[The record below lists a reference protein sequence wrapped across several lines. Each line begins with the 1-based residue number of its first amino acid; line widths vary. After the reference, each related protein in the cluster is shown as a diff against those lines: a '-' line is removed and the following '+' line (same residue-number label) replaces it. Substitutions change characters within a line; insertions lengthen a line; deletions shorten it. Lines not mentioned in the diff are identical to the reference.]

1 LTSTCGRRRDLIRP
15 GAGAL
20 LAIAVTTGCGGS
32 RPGASTRPG
41 RPAAIY
47 ATKWEPAFRLDA
59 SGRRVLSISRT
70 ALQLRLQV
78 VDQTCHPNDPRFAN
92 AARRFAGAIVREQRA
107 AVIVTMYM
115 HPEPPVKRCVPAG
128 VGFPVTVTL
137 AHPVGARALVD
148 GGTRPIGGGAPIAVI
163 RIPAQS
169 RALEREA
176 EARYGRPDVAAVP

>member
-1 LTSTCGRRRDLIRP
+1 MRP
-15 GAGAL
+15 GMGAL
-20 LAIAVTTGCGGS
+20 LALALMSGCGSS
-32 RPGASTRPG
+32 RREASAAPG

-47 ATKWEPAFRLDA
+47 PTKWEPAFRLDA

-70 ALQLRLQV
+70 TLQLRLQV

-92 AARRFAGAIVREQRA
+92 ARRRFAGAIVHEQRA
-107 AVIVTMYM
+107 AVIVTVYM
-115 HPEPPVKRCVPAG
+115 HPEPPVKGCVPAG
-128 VGFPVTVTL
+128 VGFPITVTL
-137 AHPVGARALVD
+137 AHPLGARALVD
-148 GGTRPIGGGAPIAVI
+148 GGTPPIGGGAPIAVI